1 MCKLLLAML
10 LLVAPSAFAATV
22 DLNTA
27 TAEELDALPGV
38 GPATAQ
44 AILDYR
50 KEHGKFGSVDEL
62 DSVKGIG
69 DATMAKLRP
78 LVSVGGGAAAG
89 NAHHG
94 AEGAA
99 APSATPP
106 PHEKEHGAAH
116 GSKAAA
122 PACDEGETCTDDAP
136 PAKAAAAAPSG
147 AGASGSGCPVNIN
160 TADATWL
167 QELPG
172 VGPGKAAAILESRTS
187 AGPFASCSDLDRVK
201 GFGPASLE
209 KLASCCVVK

>member
-1 MCKLLLAML
+1 MRKLLLAML

-78 LVSVGGGAAAG
+78 LVSVGGGGAAVSG
-89 NAHHG
+89 DSG
-94 AEGAA
+94 AEGGPP
-99 APSATPP
+99 PSATPP
-106 PHEKEHGAAH
+106 PSHEKKHGGAH
-116 GSKAAA
+116 ASKNAA
-122 PACDEGETCTDDAP
+122 PAADTTDDAP
-136 PAKAAAAAPSG
+136 PAKAAASAG

-167 QELPG
+167 QDLPG

-187 AGPFASCSDLDRVK
+187 AGAFANCSDLDRVK
-201 GFGPASLE
+201 GFGAASLE